1 MSRHIFFLEHIP
13 FFSISSITHNLI
25 RLDIIRIDLLLFLKI
40 LIIYHHRFLVS
51 QIPFPMFNQF
61 VLIILQ
67 VLTLYSLAHL
77 KLHSHLQPSKLRLR
91 LWIHLYVNPYE
102 FVSPQNYQILLI
114 LVILHHL
121 LPFYLL
127 FIVYLSSLPIKRQ
140 FLILFGS
147 KL

>member
-1 MSRHIFFLEHIP
+1 MSRHIVFLEHIH

-25 RLDIIRIDLLLFLKI
+25 RLDIIRIDLFFFLLRI

-91 LWIHLYVNPYE
+91 LWIHLYVNLYE

-121 LPFYLL
+121 LPF
-127 FIVYLSSLPIKRQ
+127 
-140 FLILFGS
+140 
-147 KL
+147 

>member
-1 MSRHIFFLEHIP
+1 MSPHIVFLEHIP

-25 RLDIIRIDLLLFLKI
+25 RFNIIRIDLFFKDFDNISSQVPSISDTISYVIKLLDN
-40 LIIYHHRFLVS
+40 
-51 QIPFPMFNQF
+51 NQF

-102 FVSPQNYQILLI
+102 FLSPQNYQILLI
-114 LVILHHL
+114 LVIFHHL
-121 LPFYLL
+121 LPF
-127 FIVYLSSLPIKRQ
+127 
-140 FLILFGS
+140 
-147 KL
+147 

>member
-1 MSRHIFFLEHIP
+1 MSPHIVFLEHIP

-25 RLDIIRIDLLLFLKI
+25 RFNIIRIDLFFKDFDNISSQVPSISDTISYVIKLLDN
-40 LIIYHHRFLVS
+40 
-51 QIPFPMFNQF
+51 NQF

-77 KLHSHLQPSKLRLR
+77 KLHSHLQPSKLHLR

-114 LVILHHL
+114 LVIFHHL
-121 LPFYLL
+121 LPF
-127 FIVYLSSLPIKRQ
+127 
-140 FLILFGS
+140 
-147 KL
+147 